1 MSRKIVNCIFKKIV
15 SFLICFVLSL
25 FTLAGCGASG
35 YEYVTSFKTT
45 NSSNA
50 MSFEIYENTL
60 KISGTVDDES
70 KKFIIVLFDGDS
82 ESENKG
88 KTSIQNSFFELEVQ
102 IPSKDEMTVDVYAG
116 AEEYGQFESI
126 IADFVNI
133 GKYGDAWGFVMAPVY
148 KENREL
154 FSKNKTASEYLAA
167 TEYIQSS
174 DSEIV
179 SLSNEITQ
187 GLCDNYDKVQAIHDW
202 VAENIFYDFDAF
214 YNGDLNGVDAKSVL
228 NSKKSVCAGYANL
241 MAALIRCQG
250 LPCRVQSGFALGIG
264 EEQKWTSANKYKE
277 SNHAWN
283 EVYVD
288 ERWIIIDATWD
299 SNNEYKDGEY
309 IKGDTIKQIY
319 FDSTMEFFS
328 FSHKLLEDQEIV
340 QYE

>member
-1 MSRKIVNCIFKKIV
+1 M
-15 SFLICFVLSL
+15 FLISL
-25 FTLAGCGASG
+25 TGCSASDN
-35 YEYVTSFKTT
+35 EYVTSFQTT
-45 NSSNA
+45 NSENA
-50 MSFEIYENTL
+50 MHFDIDGTTL
-60 KISGTVDDES
+60 KISGMVEGED
-70 KKFIIVLFDGDS
+70 KNYIMVLFDGDG
-82 ESENKG
+82 ENENIG
-88 KTSIQNSFFELEVQ
+88 KTSVQNGRFAVEAQ
-102 IPSKDEMTVDVYAG
+102 IPDKNKMTVDIFAG
-116 AEEYGQFESI
+116 SEEYGQYESI
-126 IADFVNI
+126 IANFVNI
-133 GKYGDAWGFVMAPVY
+133 GKSDDEFGFIMAPVY
-148 KENREL
+148 KENKDFFARDKESYDNL
-154 FSKNKTASEYLAA
+154 DN

-179 SLSNEITQ
+179 SLSNEITH
-187 GLCDNYDKVQAIHDW
+187 GLSDNYDKVQAIHDW

-250 LPCRVQSGFALGIG
+250 IPCRVQSGFALGIG